1 MWILDLLP
9 HWVFYIA
16 LSAGIVLTVAA
27 SVINIRNA
35 QLIGCLIIWAS
46 TWFIGG
52 ISNDNAWQLRVKD
65 MEAKLVLAE
74 AKSQTVNTEVVTKTI
89 TKIKVIREKTHA
101 DIQYITKYVA
111 QELDADC
118 RLTSAS
124 ILLHNSASTGEVSGS
139 PSSAASNTSPVKAS
153 ELLTTVV
160 ENYGTYYQV
169 VEQVKGWQEWYQQQ
183 KKVFEAVK

>member
-1 MWILDLLP
+1 
-9 HWVFYIA
+9 
-16 LSAGIVLTVAA
+16 
-27 SVINIRNA
+27 
-35 QLIGCLIIWAS
+35 
-46 TWFIGG
+46 
-52 ISNDNAWQLRVKD
+52 

-124 ILLHNSASTGEVSGS
+124 IMLHNSASTGEVSGS

>member
-1 MWILDLLP
+1 MWLLNLLP
-9 HWVFYIA
+9 HPVFYAILCIA
-16 LSAGIVLTVAA
+16 VFLLVGA
-27 SVINIRNA
+27 SILKIRNA
-35 QLIGCLIIWAS
+35 QIIGIILTIAA

-65 MEAKLVLAE
+65 MEAKLTLAE
-74 AKSQTVNTEVVTKTI
+74 AKSQMVNTEVVTNTI
-89 TKIKVIREKTHA
+89 TKIKVVREKTHA
-101 DIQYITKYVA
+101 NIQYVTKYVA
-111 QELDADC
+111 KELDADC

-124 ILLHNSASTGEVSGS
+124 IVLHDSASRGEVSSS
-139 PSSAASNTSPVKAS
+139 PSSAASSTSEVKAS

-169 VEQVKGWQEWYQQQ
+169 VEQVKGWQDWYQQQ